1 MTSYM
6 YVCPPGNPK
15 TISLDAQLLASGGV
29 IVKRGR
35 KVIWQGGMWRDE
47 EEGNVRTLR
56 EIDEMA
62 AKDKPG
68 SPRWT
73 VFFYEGLSDAT
84 YTRQPDGTWLLTKT
98 GPGYA

>member
-1 MTSYM
+1 M
-6 YVCPPGNPK
+6 YETTAVINSR
-15 TISLDAQLLASGGV
+15 TEEFFEARDA
-29 IVKRGR
+29 
-35 KVIWQGGMWRDE
+35 
-47 EEGNVRTLR
+47 